1 MVSENP
7 LTIVDVS
14 TEDQATADKI
24 LEGFRTQGFL
34 FVDGHDLTQDEVD
47 HFFAL
52 SKEFF
57 QLPKEIKEKYAI
69 DSNDCG
75 YTTFN
80 QENLDPSLQSK
91 GDPKEAFNFGLF
103 NFVTG
108 DFNRDQLPEMF
119 QYGSENYEF
128 IRSMDLKL
136 FKIASRILNLL
147 AIGLKI
153 DEDKGGAHWFSDR
166 HRPEGTSMTSMRMLH
181 YPATSKLDADQAVRA
196 GAHTDYGSVTLLFQQ
211 QGEEGLELFDMN
223 NEWKPVPFVQSPNE
237 KYIQA
242 GKAAP
247 IVVNIAD
254 QLSSWTNGILKST
267 LHRVKLPTGADDRY
281 SIVFFFD
288 AENEVRLT
296 PIPSKMV
303 IDARP
308 ADFDPNKKDE
318 EYITS
323 REYSEKR
330 FAETYV
336 RGH

>member
-1 MVSENP
+1 MTAENP
-7 LTIVDVS
+7 LKIVDVS
-14 TEDQATADKI
+14 KIDQETADKI
-24 LEGFRTQGFL
+24 LEGFHSQGFL
-34 FVDGHDLTQDEVD
+34 FVDGHDFTQDEVD
-47 HFFAL
+47 HFFEL

-57 QLPKEIKEKYAI
+57 ELPKEIKDKFSI

-75 YTTFN
+75 YTTFG
-80 QENLDPSLQSK
+80 QENLDPSLQTK

-103 NFVTG
+103 NFAKG
-108 DFNRDQLPEMF
+108 DFNREQLPDMF
-119 QYGSENYEF
+119 KYGTENFEF
-128 IRSMDLKL
+128 ISKMSVKL
-136 FKIASRILNLL
+136 YKLGSRILNLL

-153 DEDKGGAHWFSDR
+153 DEDQGGANWFSDR
-166 HRPEGTSMTSMRMLH
+166 HKADGVSMTSMRMLH
-181 YPATSKLDADQAVRA
+181 YPAVSKLDADMAVRA

-211 QGEEGLELFDMN
+211 KGEEGLELFDLT
-223 NEWKPVPFVQSPNE
+223 NEWKPVTHVESPNPE
-237 KYIQA
+237 YIKA

-254 QLSSWTNGILKST
+254 QLSTWTNGILKST
-267 LHRVKLPTGADDRY
+267 LHRVKLPTNGNDRY

-288 AENEVRLT
+288 AEDDVRLV
-296 PIPSKMV
+296 PIPSQMV

-318 EYITS
+318 EYMTA